1 MASDDGTNSSG
12 RTRSK
17 AGCLTCRQRRKKCD
31 ETHSKEHG
39 GACQRCISGAWRCE
53 WPAPPSAAPVRVF
66 QRGAKVR
73 ARQERMASLAADDPV
88 QATGPIASTSS
99 STSPSLVPDLS
110 HLDAPTS
117 LPQLLAA
124 STSAPPPLSA
134 SFLPPALSFPQL
146 VPPASTADL
155 SRPLSTHLAPAPATL
170 VPPGFMSH
178 HLATSPFLQPSLS
191 ATMMLPVFPAA
202 DEPGDQRLEPDA
214 FWQSV
219 DSQFAA
225 QLGGGP
231 AAGGSQATL
240 AQASTAQEEKL
251 DPVYD
256 AFFVAHLCA
265 LDKPLRD
272 AVLSQIRSI
281 IASSE
286 LCKHAALATTMLLRL
301 HVLREAPKDAGTPS
315 APGADVDE
323 VRHLRAKADEYYQR
337 GLEHL
342 SHQSIP
348 ITAKMLAL
356 FDLWLHQF
364 ITVGAEAASFLLL
377 LGDVFALE
385 LGPRPSIQHSPITS
399 PEQVIITISA
409 WEDCIRCVTSPRRR
423 PFFSFAD
430 LPGDPLSP
438 SSPALRDNVNDVR
451 SDIPA
456 LGYMPVGLLLCIAA
470 TANLSVDMEA
480 LPDIVV
486 KAKAS
491 AIELAVRGWRPPAP
505 VAGLDSAAFVEQV
518 STSEMW
524 RHAII
529 IYLYQVVHRHGPM
542 SAVLCAA
549 VQQILKIG
557 SSLLSRFEPARM
569 CDLATLSPSPSTSST
584 SSPTSLADSTSS
596 DAIASAAIAFFA
608 PMSRA
613 VPFFLAGTCAMTP
626 VERRTCIAGLRACG
640 EDRGYLDDMHALERI
655 WERQRG
661 DGWPKPWREVLEEEK
676 LHVVFL

>member
-1 MASDDGTNSSG
+1 MASDDGSNSTG
-12 RTRSK
+12 KTRSK

-73 ARQERMASLAADDPV
+73 AKQERLASLAVDGSVPPPGPV
-88 QATGPIASTSS
+88 ASTS
-99 STSPSLVPDLS
+99 TSAS
-110 HLDAPTS
+110 API
-117 LPQLLAA
+117 LAGPPQLDPLSSILPPSTHAPAPA
-124 STSAPPPLSA
+124 STSI
-134 SFLPPALSFPQL
+134 LPPTLSFPHL
-146 VPPASTADL
+146 APPTSAADVA
-155 SRPLSTHLAPAPATL
+155 RPLSTHLAPPSAAH
-170 VPPGFMSH
+170 VPPGVMSH
-178 HLATSPFLQPSLS
+178 HLAISPFFQSGAS
-191 ATMMLPVFPAA
+191 ATLSLPAFLPA
-202 DEPGDQRLEPDA
+202 DEPGPERLEPDA

-219 DSQFAA
+219 DSQFGVQFSA
-225 QLGGGP
+225 P
-231 AAGGSQATL
+231 PVPVP
-240 AQASTAQEEKL
+240 STSFPPVSSGQEDTL
-251 DPVYD
+251 DPAYD

-272 AVLSQIRSI
+272 AVISQIRST

-301 HVLREAPKDAGTPS
+301 HVLRDAPKEAGTPS
-315 APGADVDE
+315 VPGADEYE
-323 VRHLRAKADEYYQR
+323 VQRLRAKADEYYRR

-385 LGPRPSIQHSPITS
+385 LGPRPSIQHSPINT
-399 PEQVIITISA
+399 PEQVIIAISA
-409 WEDCIRCVTSPRRR
+409 WEDCIRCATSPRRR

-438 SSPALRDNVNDVR
+438 SSSALRDSVNDVR

-470 TANLSVDMEA
+470 IANLSVDMEA
-480 LPDIVV
+480 LPDVVV

-491 AIELAVRGWRPPAP
+491 AIERAVRGWRPLPP

-529 IYLYQVVHRHGPM
+529 IYLYQVGHRHGPM

-557 SSLLSRFEPARM
+557 SPLLARFEPGRIS
-569 CDLATLSPSPSTSST
+569 DLATLSPSPSTSST
-584 SSPTSLADSTSS
+584 SSPTSLVDPSTSE
-596 DAIASAAIAFFA
+596 ACIASAAIALFA
-608 PMSRA
+608 PMARA

-640 EDRGYLDDMHALERI
+640 EDRGYHDDMLALERI
-655 WERQRG
+655 WERQRS
-661 DGWPKPWREVLEEEK
+661 DGWPKPWREVLDEEK

>member
-1 MASDDGTNSSG
+1 MASDDGSNSTG

-73 ARQERMASLAADDPV
+73 AKQERMASLAADGTVAAPGPV
-88 QATGPIASTSS
+88 ASTS
-99 STSPSLVPDLS
+99 TSASASPPILAGP
-110 HLDAPTS
+110 
-117 LPQLLAA
+117 PQLDPLSSLLPP
-124 STSAPPPLSA
+124 STSAPAPPSTC
-134 SFLPPALSFPQL
+134 FLPPTLSFPQL
-146 VPPASTADL
+146 APQATTVDL
-155 SRPLSTHLAPAPATL
+155 ARPLSIHLAPPSAAH
-170 VPPGFMSH
+170 VPPGVMSH
-178 HLATSPFLQPSLS
+178 HLATSPFFQSGMS
-191 ATMMLPVFPAA
+191 STMSFPAFLPA
-202 DEPGDQRLEPDA
+202 DEPGERRLEPDA

-219 DSQFAA
+219 DSQFAV
-225 QLGGGP
+225 QYGGP
-231 AAGGSQATL
+231 PVPGTSTSFPLVSSSQEDT
-240 AQASTAQEEKL
+240 L
-251 DPVYD
+251 DPAYD
-256 AFFVAHLCA
+256 AFFVAHLWA

-272 AVLSQIRSI
+272 AVVGQIRSI

-301 HVLREAPKDAGTPS
+301 HVLRDAPKDAGTPS
-315 APGADVDE
+315 VPGADEYE
-323 VRHLRAKADEYYQR
+323 VQHLRAKADEYYRR

-342 SHQSIP
+342 SSQSIP

-385 LGPRPSIQHSPITS
+385 LGPRPSIQHSPISS
-399 PEQVIITISA
+399 PEQVIIAISA

-430 LPGDPLSP
+430 LPGEPLSP
-438 SSPALRDNVNDVR
+438 SSSTLRDSVNDVR

-456 LGYMPVGLLLCIAA
+456 LGYMPVGLLLCVAA
-470 TANLSVDMEA
+470 IANLSVDMEA
-480 LPDIVV
+480 LPDAVV

-491 AIELAVRGWRPPAP
+491 AIERAVRGWRPLPP
-505 VAGLDSAAFVEQV
+505 VTGLDSAAFVEQV

-557 SSLLSRFEPARM
+557 SPLLARFEPGRIS
-569 CDLATLSPSPSTSST
+569 DLATLSPSPSTSST
-584 SSPTSLADSTSS
+584 SPPTSLIDNTPPESC
-596 DAIASAAIAFFA
+596 IASAAIALFA
-608 PMSRA
+608 PNARA
-613 VPFFLAGTCAMTP
+613 VPFFLAGTCAVTP

-640 EDRGYLDDMHALERI
+640 EDRGYHDDMLALERI
-655 WERQRG
+655 WERQRS
-661 DGWPKPWREVLEEEK
+661 DGWPKPWREVLDEEK